1 LSQSK
6 LQAEEERTL
15 MSKEASWDEGEVA
28 SLRRKVE
35 TMHAA
40 YRAQQLR
47 NEELESKLQAQ
58 EERMLM
64 PNQALKALS
73 EEATWNKA
81 EVARLRREVET
92 MHAAY
97 RAQQLCN
104 EELECAM
111 SLSEH
116 QSQRRFEEC
125 LADAEDTHCWEV
137 AKLHN
142 LLMESMLEVKTKMEA
157 KEAELEEHRAAQDK
171 MQQDMTAAKETIAML
186 KMQSAEERSDL
197 KAVSLLHSPPSCICL
212 SNCARRPMKALL
224 RLY

>member
-1 LSQSK
+1 MMSCTPSHDTNPQAQIGLCRPMVESQAQSEQAVGQGTCPASNAAITRISTSPKCLRAYAADLARRRILSQSK
-6 LQAEEERTL
+6 LQAE
-15 MSKEASWDEGEVA
+15 
-28 SLRRKVE
+28 
-35 TMHAA
+35 
-40 YRAQQLR
+40 
-47 NEELESKLQAQ
+47 

-73 EEATWNKA
+73 EEATWNKG
-81 EVARLRREVET
+81 EVASLRREVET

-97 RAQQLCN
+97 REQLLRN

-116 QSQRRFEEC
+116 KSKRRFEEC
-125 LADAEDTHCWEV
+125 LAEAEETHCWEV

-157 KEAELEEHRAAQDK
+157 KEAELEGHRTAQDK

-186 KMQSAEERSDL
+186 KMLSAQERSH
-197 KAVSLLHSPPSCICL
+197 V
-212 SNCARRPMKALL
+212 
-224 RLY
+224 